1 MTLIKI
7 LRLNDNRLCDT
18 PVTLQSCN
26 LADDP
31 NFWLVCPCVTV
42 ISYGLKGGGHNVFK
56 AVDLPTNWLEIPKSV
71 TVTDFPI
78 EQLLST

>member
-1 MTLIKI
+1 MIRTFGWCVL
-7 LRLNDNRLCDT
+7 
-18 PVTLQSCN
+18 
-26 LADDP
+26 
-31 NFWLVCPCVTV
+31 CVTV
-42 ISYGLKGGGHNVFK
+42 ILYGLKCGGHNVFK